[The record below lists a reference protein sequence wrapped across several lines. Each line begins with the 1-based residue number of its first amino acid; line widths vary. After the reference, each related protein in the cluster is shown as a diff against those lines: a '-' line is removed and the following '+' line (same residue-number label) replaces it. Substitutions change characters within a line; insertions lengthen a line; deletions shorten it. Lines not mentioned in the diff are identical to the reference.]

1 MRRRVTALLRG
12 GARERTEVF
21 SPLGEKPESAVLCDD
36 SLALKIIV
44 YMEISDLGQALG
56 GITMSNCD
64 ICPRQ
69 CGANRDIERGYCG
82 ADSSIRI
89 ARAAKHMWEEPIIC
103 GKGGSGTIFFSG
115 CSLGC
120 EFCQNAL
127 LSHENYGTKVTV
139 DRLYEIM
146 FELESQGAVN
156 INLVTADH
164 YIPYIIPALK
174 SAKDD
179 GLKIPLLLN
188 TSSYLKIPTLKMLD
202 GIIDI
207 YLADLKFTSR
217 DAAMKYCSAP
227 DYPKIARTAIEHM
240 VKTSNNPIIENG
252 IMKKGVIVRVLVLP
266 GNIID
271 AKASIKYLYTK
282 YGDDIYISIMGQY
295 VPMPGCSHHELQHEL
310 SAKMYK
316 SVVRYASGLGIKN
329 GFIQD
334 LNSADRCYIPEFNCQ
349 GVKKSC

>member
-1 MRRRVTALLRG
+1 
-12 GARERTEVF
+12 
-21 SPLGEKPESAVLCDD
+21 
-36 SLALKIIV
+36 
-44 YMEISDLGQALG
+44 
-56 GITMSNCD
+56 MSKCT

-69 CGANRDIERGYCG
+69 CGADRETERGFCG
-82 ADSSIRI
+82 ADNRIRI
-89 ARAAKHMWEEPIIC
+89 ARAALHMWEEPPIC
-103 GKGGSGTIFFSG
+103 GTGGSGTIFFSG

-127 LSHENYGTKVTV
+127 LSQQNYGTVITAA
-139 DRLYEIM
+139 RLYEIM

-164 YIPYIIPALK
+164 YIPYILPALR
-174 SAKDD
+174 SAKSD
-179 GLKIPLLLN
+179 GLKIPILLN
-188 TSSYLKIPTLKMLD
+188 TSSYLKLSALEMLD
-202 GIIDI
+202 GTVDI

-227 DYPKIARTAIEHM
+227 DYPEIARRAIAHM
-240 VKTSNNPIIENG
+240 TKAAGKPVIENG

-271 AKASIKYLYTK
+271 AKASIRYLYET

-295 VPMPGCSHHELQHEL
+295 VPMPDCRHHELQHKL
-310 SAKMYK
+310 SSKMYR
-316 SVVRYASGLGIKN
+316 SVIKYACALGIKN

-334 LNSADRCYIPEFNCQ
+334 QKSADRAYIPQFDCQ
-349 GVKKSC
+349 GVIKQC